1 MPKKPT
7 KWGIKVWCL
16 TESVSRYVWT
26 FEVNCGP
33 NKGVPGIK
41 GSKKGEAMQ
50 GANVVQGLLVGLE
63 NRGHIVV
70 LDKFFSSISLFVD
83 LLEKGTY
90 VTGMVR
96 ANRIGLPTA
105 LAKKSLYIK
114 CTQGH
119 LEWRIHKSQKIS
131 AIVWVDKKPVI
142 LMSTVA
148 PPIHGPGEECPTVE
162 RRVGHVRT
170 AVKTSP
176 MHHQYTSY
184 IWGVDVADQLRGEY
198 LCQVRT
204 QKWWHR

>member
-1 MPKKPT
+1 
-7 KWGIKVWCL
+7 
-16 TESVSRYVWT
+16 
-26 FEVNCGP
+26 
-33 NKGVPGIK
+33 
-41 GSKKGEAMQ
+41 MQ
-50 GANVVQGLLVGLE
+50 GANVVHRLLVGLE
-63 NRGHIVV
+63 NRGHMVV
-70 LDKFFSSISLFVD
+70 LDNFFSSISLFVD
-83 LLEKGTY
+83 LLGKGTY
-90 VTGMVR
+90 TTRTVR

-105 LAKKSLYIK
+105 LAKKSLYAK

-119 LEWRIHKSQKIS
+119 LEWRMYKSQKIS
-131 AIVWVDKKPVI
+131 VIVWVDKKSVI
-142 LMSTVA
+142 VMSRVA
-148 PPIHGPGEECPTVE
+148 PPIHGPGEECPTVN